1 LFGAII
7 YLTQE
12 RIPEVEERPA
22 EEMGQAEGQAEGQA
36 DGQTVG
42 QALLGQCFRIV
53 GGEMETKDADQM
65 SIRTSLFLPTQKM
78 PGNQQCM
85 PLDPPMSRML
95 IPRHAHY

>member
-7 YLTQE
+7 YLTQG

-22 EEMGQAEGQAEGQA
+22 EEMGQADGQA

-42 QALLGQCFRIV
+42 QALLGQCFCIV

-65 SIRTSLFLPTQKM
+65 SIRTSLFLSTQKM

-85 PLDPPMSRML
+85 PLDPPTSRML